1 MPYKGYVNVS
11 TSMKKEDAEKLQII
25 LKRYGHNSLHQF
37 LKSLLIEDLNPRS
50 TDSKAF
56 TSKNNNIP
64 NNDKE
69 IVGMRY
75 GPVAQYGS
83 RHRPA
88 KPGTVGSNP
97 TGPVPIC
104 SKELGSGILIFS

>member
-1 MPYKGYVNVS
+1 MPYRGYANVS
-11 TSMKKEDAEKLQII
+11 TSMKKEDAERLHII
-25 LKRYGHNSLHQF
+25 LKGYGYCSLHQF
-37 LKSLLIEDLNPRS
+37 LKSLLNDNLNPRS
-50 TDSKAF
+50 TDSEAF

-64 NNDKE
+64 NKAKE

-75 GPVAQYGS
+75 GPVAQYGL

-97 TGPVPIC
+97 TGPV
-104 SKELGSGILIFS
+104 LFQ